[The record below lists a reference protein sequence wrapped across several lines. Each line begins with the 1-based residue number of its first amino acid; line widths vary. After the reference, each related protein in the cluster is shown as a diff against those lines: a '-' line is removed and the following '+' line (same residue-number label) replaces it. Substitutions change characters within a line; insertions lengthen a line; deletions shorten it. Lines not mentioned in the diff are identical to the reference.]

1 MPEYENNHYVPQLI
15 LRRFG
20 NKINLYNVKTGEV
33 KFKRSTLNMFNEK
46 NLYPKELEK
55 KLSLFES
62 KIANLLDKK
71 ILVETNEI
79 SLTRTEIWQLVQYA
93 CISMIRTPNAF
104 NRLKLEQE
112 DKVKL
117 EKQGFKEFYI
127 ENETDE
133 EYSERTIDVILD
145 SKNIKEVYEHPKVT
159 YEACKWASLFNYS
172 CLSILDSK
180 DAKEDFVIMDVGMI
194 CEHDKTRFQPFP
206 SLFSKEFVSREMQP
220 IDYYRCNEIEEILK
234 HGYIYSI
241 LYPYTEKVIKKE
253 EITNKEM
260 NLIRAIYLTEE
271 QMKYVHAN
279 YYIIPV
285 SNTRTVSFINPFFKL
300 YFDEELLSLTG
311 CKPDIWPTT
320 LSPETMKTGTCNYK
334 KNNELS
340 KDDIFI
346 YPVKNIPYED
356 VIKINCMAIDRIDTW
371 LGFDESSR
379 ICRTLNVYSLVNYQR
394 NNYSPLIEEFKNMGY
409 EFPKKQ
415 IFFDIKESITNPNF
429 TKEELKY
436 NEFFYKNVILPERA
450 GIEIFNKKK

>member
-1 MPEYENNHYVPQLI
+1 MAEYENNHYVPQLI

-46 NLYPKELEK
+46 NLYPQELEK

-71 ILVETNEI
+71 ILVDANEI

-93 CISMIRTPNAF
+93 CISMIRTPNSY
-104 NRLKLEQE
+104 NRLKLKQE
-112 DKVKL
+112 DKAKL

-133 EYSERTIDVILD
+133 EYSERTINVILD
-145 SKNIKEVYEHPKVT
+145 SKNIKEVYEHTKVT
-159 YEACKWASLFNYS
+159 YEACKWASLFYNC

-206 SLFSKEFVSREMQP
+206 SLFSKEFVSKEMQP
-220 IDYYRCNEIEEILK
+220 IDYYRRNEIDEILK
-234 HGYIYSI
+234 RGYIYNTLQSFI
-241 LYPYTEKVIKKE
+241 EKAQNNE
-253 EITNKEM
+253 EISNSEKDKVQAFFETEM
-260 NLIRAIYLTEE
+260 KM
-271 QMKYVHAN
+271 QYVHAN

-311 CKPDIWPTT
+311 NKPDIWPTT
-320 LSPETMKTGTCNYK
+320 LTMESMKTGSRKYK
-334 KNNELS
+334 KLGEYS
-340 KDDIFI
+340 DDDVFL

-379 ICRTLNVYSLVNYQR
+379 ICRTLNIYSLVNFQR

-415 IFFDIKESITNPNF
+415 KYFDLKEIITNPKF
-429 TKEELKY
+429 TEEELKY
-436 NEFFYKNVILPERA
+436 NEFFYKNVILPDRA
-450 GIEIFNKKK
+450 GIDIFNKKK